1 MMLPSKT
8 SNRIRQVS
16 QPVSSSDKQTAET
29 IYTKTRIQMF
39 LAMQIRLSVF
49 LRFKTSDRS
58 L

>member
-29 IYTKTRIQMF
+29 IYTKTQIQMF
-39 LAMQIRLSVF
+39 LAMQA
-49 LRFKTSDRS
+49 
-58 L
+58 